1 MNKIVLDGG
10 IEVICGPM
18 FAGKTEEL
26 LRRLNRMRYAK
37 IDYIIF
43 KPLIDTRSTHEIKS
57 RNGKSE
63 KAVEIKWPFEILNYL
78 RENNLKPKVI
88 AIDEAQFFD
97 ESIVEVATVLG
108 NSGFHVIL
116 AGLDKNFKGE
126 SFGPIPDLLVQADK
140 ITKLSAIC
148 TVCGSE
154 ALFSQ
159 RLINNAP
166 ADYDSKIILIGDK
179 ESYEARCRQH
189 FVIPNCPLDHTSREF
204 LEAIEKNK
212 KNN

>member
-1 MNKIVLDGG
+1 MNKIIFDGG

-26 LRRLNRMRYAK
+26 LRRLNRMKYAK

-43 KPLIDTRSTHEIKS
+43 KPIIDTRSASSIKS

-63 KAVEIKWPFEILNYL
+63 EAIEIKNPDEILSYL
-78 RENNLKPKVI
+78 IENNLKPKVI

-97 ESIVEVATVLG
+97 ASIVEVATILA
-108 NSGFHVIL
+108 NCGFHVVI

-126 SFGPIPDLLVQADK
+126 SFGYIPELLVQADK
-140 ITKLSAIC
+140 VTKLSAIC
-148 TVCGSE
+148 TICGSE

-159 RLINNAP
+159 RLINNKP
-166 ADYDSKIILIGDK
+166 ADYNSPIVLIGDH
-179 ESYEARCRQH
+179 ESYEARCRKH
-189 FVIPNCPLDHTSREF
+189 FCVPNAPISPLSHEF
-204 LEAIEKNK
+204 TNLNK
-212 KNN
+212 KCN

>member
-1 MNKIVLDGG
+1 MKKIIYDGG

-43 KPLIDTRSTHEIKS
+43 KPLIDTRSSHQIKS

-63 KAVEIKWPFEILNYL
+63 NAIEIKWPFEILNYL

-97 ESIVEVATVLG
+97 HSIVEVASVLG
-108 NSGFHVIL
+108 NSGFHVIV
-116 AGLDKNFKGE
+116 AGLDKDFKGE
-126 SFGPIPDLLVQADK
+126 SFGPIPDLLVQADQ

-159 RLINNAP
+159 RLINNEP
-166 ADYDSKIILIGDK
+166 ADYNSKIILIGDK

-189 FVIPNCPLDHTSREF
+189 FVIPNYPLDHTSREF
-204 LEAIEKNK
+204 LEVIEKDKNK
-212 KNN
+212 E

>member
-1 MNKIVLDGG
+1 MNKIIFDGG

-26 LRRLNRMRYAK
+26 LRRLNRMKYAK

-43 KPLIDTRSTHEIKS
+43 KPIVDTRTQSTIQS

-63 KAVEIKWPFEILNYL
+63 SAIEIKSPDEILSYL
-78 RENNLKPKVI
+78 IKNNLKPKVI

-97 ESIVEVATVLG
+97 SSIVEVSNILA
-108 NSGFHVIL
+108 NCGFHVLI

-126 SFGPIPDLLVQADK
+126 SFGYISELLVQADK
-140 ITKLSAIC
+140 VTKLSAIC

-159 RLINNAP
+159 RLINTKP
-166 ADYDSKIILIGDK
+166 ADYNSPIVLIGDQ
-179 ESYEARCRQH
+179 ESYEARCRKH
-189 FVIPNCPLDHTSREF
+189 FSVPNSPISQLSRQF
-204 LEAIEKNK
+204 KQFNQK
-212 KNN
+212 